1 VTHPAHFRV
10 GVIGTGFVARHFCY
24 ELERRPS
31 CRLGKVLTR
40 RPLDRCPDFPH
51 QAALT
56 DSLDAL
62 IEASDVVFE
71 CTGDALY
78 AARTIGRVLDAGKP
92 VVTLNA
98 EFHATIGTH
107 FIERGRLSEAEGDQ
121 PGCLAALAED
131 AVATGFK
138 PLVYGNMK
146 AFLNRNPSPE
156 EMRHWAERQD
166 YSIEMV
172 TSFTDG
178 TKVQIEQ
185 CLVANGLGAG
195 IAKEGL
201 IGLATG
207 DLEVAAVELG
217 ATADRLGHPISEYI
231 LDRGLQHGV
240 FIVARH
246 DERQALPLRNLK
258 LGEGPYYVLIKDYCL
273 VHLEAFKTIERLMQG
288 RPPLLDNGVLPQIS
302 VASIAKR
309 ELEPGRVIE
318 RGCGSFDL
326 RGTCVEIAARPGHVP
341 ICLASDLRLKRRVE
355 PGQLLTMDDVELPE
369 TEALAAWQAIERR
382 VLAAHRHA
390 RASWNGLAVARR
402 PPLTSCP
409 SGDAWTSRPPPSRR

>member
-1 VTHPAHFRV
+1 MTHPSEINV
-10 GVIGTGFVARHFCY
+10 GIIGTGFVARHFTY
-24 ELERRPS
+24 ELERRPGW
-31 CRLGKVLTR
+31 RLGKVLTR

-71 CTGDALY
+71 CTGDAFY

-98 EFHATIGTH
+98 EFHATIGSH
-107 FIERGRLSEAEGDQ
+107 FVARGALSEAEGDQ

-138 PLVYGNMK
+138 PLVYCNMK
-146 AFLNRNPSPE
+146 AFLNRNPSPD
-156 EMRHWAERQD
+156 EMRYWAERQD

-195 IAKEGL
+195 IAQEDL

-207 DLEVAAVELG
+207 DLKVAAAELG
-217 ATADRLGHPISEYI
+217 AAADRLGHPISEYI

-240 FIVARH
+240 FIIARH
-246 DERQALPLRNLK
+246 DERQALPLRNFK

-273 VHLEAFKTIERLMQG
+273 VHLEVFKTIERMLQG
-288 RPPLLDNGVLPQIS
+288 RAPLLNNGVLPRVG

-309 ELEPGRVIE
+309 DLAPGTVIE

-326 RGTCVEIAARPGHVP
+326 RGTCVNIAERPGHVP

-355 PGQLLTMDDVELPE
+355 AGQLITLDDVELPE

-382 VLAAHRHA
+382 VLAAASPA
-390 RASWNGLAVARR
+390 RAS
-402 PPLTSCP
+402 
-409 SGDAWTSRPPPSRR
+409 

>member
-1 VTHPAHFRV
+1 LTHQARVRV
-10 GVIGTGFVARHFCY
+10 GVIGTGFVARHFTY

-31 CRLGKVLTR
+31 YRLGKVLTR

-56 DSLDAL
+56 HSLDAV

-78 AARTIGRVLDAGKP
+78 AARTIGRVLDSGKP

-98 EFHATIGTH
+98 EFHATIGAH
-107 FIERGRLSEAEGDQ
+107 FVERGLLSEAEGDQ

-138 PLVYGNMK
+138 PLVYCNMK
-146 AFLNRNPSPE
+146 GFLNRDPTPE
-156 EMRHWAERQD
+156 EMRYWAERKGQ
-166 YSIEMV
+166 SVEMV

-195 IAKEGL
+195 IAQEDL

-207 DLEVAAVELG
+207 DLKVAAAELG

-246 DERQALPLRNLK
+246 DERQALPLRNCK
-258 LGEGPYYVLIKDYCL
+258 LGDGPYYVLTKGYCL
-273 VHLEAFKTIERLMQG
+273 VQLEVFKTIERLMQG
-288 RPPLLDNGVLPQIS
+288 RPPLLHNGSLPRVS

-309 ELEPGRVIE
+309 VLNPGELIE
-318 RGCGSFDL
+318 RGCGGFDL
-326 RGTCVEIAARPGHVP
+326 RGSCVNIAEQPGHVP
-341 ICLASDLRLKRRVE
+341 ICLASRLHVRRPVE
-355 PGQLLTMDDVELPE
+355 RGQLLTMDDVELPE

-382 VLAAHRHA
+382 VLALHRA
-390 RASWNGLAVARR
+390 KAF
-402 PPLTSCP
+402 
-409 SGDAWTSRPPPSRR
+409 

>member
-1 VTHPAHFRV
+1 MITSPMTSEPKINV
-10 GVIGTGFVARHFCY
+10 GVIGTGFVARHFTY
-24 ELERRPS
+24 ELERRPGY
-31 CRLGKVLTR
+31 RLAKVLTR
-40 RPLDRCPDFPH
+40 RPLDRCPDFPCED
-51 QAALT
+51 ALT

-71 CTGDALY
+71 CTGDAFY
-78 AARTIGRVLDAGKP
+78 AARTIGGVLDAGRP

-98 EFHATIGTH
+98 EFHATIGSH
-107 FIERGRLSEAEGDQ
+107 FVARGLLSEAEGDQ

-131 AVATGFK
+131 ALATGFT

-156 EMRHWAERQD
+156 EMRYWAERQA

-195 IAKEGL
+195 IAKEDL

-207 DLEVAAVELG
+207 DLKVAAAELG
-217 ATADRLGHPISEYI
+217 ATADRLGHPLSDYI

-240 FIVARH
+240 FVVARH
-246 DERQALPLRNLK
+246 DERQATPLRNFK

-273 VHLEAFKTIERLMQG
+273 VHLEVFKTIERVVRQH
-288 RPPLLDNGVLPQIS
+288 RPLLNNGALPRVS
-302 VASIAKR
+302 VATIAKR
-309 ELEPGRVIE
+309 ALRPGEVIE
-318 RGCGSFDL
+318 RGCGSFEV
-326 RGTCVEIAARPGHVP
+326 RGTCVNIADRPGHVP
-341 ICLASDLRLKRRVE
+341 ICLASQMRVQRRVE
-355 PGQLLTMDDVELPE
+355 PGQLLTMADVELPE
-369 TEALAAWQAIERR
+369 TEALLAWQAIERR
-382 VLAAHRHA
+382 VLEPER
-390 RASWNGLAVARR
+390 AVA
-402 PPLTSCP
+402 C
-409 SGDAWTSRPPPSRR
+409 

>member
-1 VTHPAHFRV
+1 LTHQAQFRV
-10 GVIGTGFVARHFCY
+10 GVIGTGFVARHFTR
-24 ELERRPS
+24 EMERRPS
-31 CRLGKVLTR
+31 YRLGKVLTR

-62 IEASDVVFE
+62 IGASDVVFE

-78 AARTIGRVLDAGKP
+78 AACTIGRVLDAGKP

-98 EFHATIGTH
+98 EFHATIGAQ
-107 FIERGRLSEAEGDQ
+107 FVARGRLSEAEGDQ
-121 PGCLAALAED
+121 PGCLAAIAED
-131 AVATGFK
+131 AVATGFT
-138 PLVYGNMK
+138 PLVYCNMK
-146 AFLNRNPSPE
+146 TFLNRNPSPE
-156 EMRHWAERQD
+156 EMRYWAERQGW
-166 YSIEMV
+166 SIEMV

-195 IAKEGL
+195 IAQEDL
-201 IGLATG
+201 IGLETG
-207 DLEVAAVELG
+207 DFAVAAAELG
-217 ATADRLGHPISEYI
+217 TTADRLGHPISEYI

-246 DERQALPLRNLK
+246 DERQALPLRNFK

-273 VHLEAFKTIERLMQG
+273 GHLEVFKTIERLMQG
-288 RPPLLDNGVLPQIS
+288 RPPLLNNGTLPQVS

-309 ELEPGRVIE
+309 QLEPGRVIG
-318 RGCGSFDL
+318 RGCGSFEV
-326 RGTCVEIAARPGHVP
+326 RGSCVNIAARPGHVP
-341 ICLASDLRLKRRVE
+341 ICLASHMRVKRRVE

-382 VLAAHRHA
+382 VLAGSGRPWHPRA
-390 RASWNGLAVARR
+390 R
-402 PPLTSCP
+402 
-409 SGDAWTSRPPPSRR
+409 

>member
-1 VTHPAHFRV
+1 LTHQARVRV
-10 GVIGTGFVARHFCY
+10 GVIGTGFVARHFTY

-31 CRLGKVLTR
+31 YRLGKVLTR

-56 DSLDAL
+56 HSLDAV
-62 IEASDVVFE
+62 IETSDVVFE

-78 AARTIGRVLDAGKP
+78 AARTIGRVLDSGKP

-98 EFHATIGTH
+98 EFHATIGAH
-107 FIERGRLSEAEGDQ
+107 FVERGLLSEAEGDQ

-138 PLVYGNMK
+138 PLVYCNMK
-146 AFLNRNPSPE
+146 GFLNRDPTPE
-156 EMRHWAERQD
+156 EMRYWAERKGQ
-166 YSIEMV
+166 SVEMV

-185 CLVANGLGAG
+185 CLVANGLGAR
-195 IAKEGL
+195 IAQEDL

-207 DLEVAAVELG
+207 DLNVAAAELG
-217 ATADRLGHPISEYI
+217 ATADRLGHSISEYI

-246 DERQALPLRNLK
+246 DERQALPLRNCK

-273 VHLEAFKTIERLMQG
+273 VHLEVFKTIERLMQG
-288 RPPLLDNGVLPQIS
+288 RPPLLHNGPLPRVS
-302 VASIAKR
+302 VAAIAKR
-309 ELEPGRVIE
+309 ALNPGELIE
-318 RGCGSFDL
+318 RGCGGFDL
-326 RGTCVEIAARPGHVP
+326 RGSCVNIAERPGHVP
-341 ICLASDLRLKRRVE
+341 ICLVSRLHVRRPVE
-355 PGQLLTMDDVELPE
+355 PGQLLTIDDVELPE

-382 VLAAHRHA
+382 VLAVHRQA
-390 RASWNGLAVARR
+390 KAF
-402 PPLTSCP
+402 
-409 SGDAWTSRPPPSRR
+409 

>member
-1 VTHPAHFRV
+1 
-10 GVIGTGFVARHFCY
+10 
-24 ELERRPS
+24 
-31 CRLGKVLTR
+31 
-40 RPLDRCPDFPH
+40 
-51 QAALT
+51 
-56 DSLDAL
+56 
-62 IEASDVVFE
+62 
-71 CTGDALY
+71 
-78 AARTIGRVLDAGKP
+78 
-92 VVTLNA
+92 
-98 EFHATIGTH
+98 
-107 FIERGRLSEAEGDQ
+107 
-121 PGCLAALAED
+121 
-131 AVATGFK
+131 
-138 PLVYGNMK
+138 MK
-146 AFLNRNPSPE
+146 AFLNRDPTPE
-156 EMRHWAERQD
+156 EMRYWAERQD

-195 IAKEGL
+195 IAQEDL

-207 DLEVAAVELG
+207 DLKVAAAELG

-240 FIVARH
+240 FIIARH
-246 DERQALPLRNLK
+246 DERQATALRNFK

-273 VHLEAFKTIERLMQG
+273 VHLEVFKTIERVMQG
-288 RPPLLDNGVLPQIS
+288 RPPLLNNGVLPHIS

-326 RGTCVEIAARPGHVP
+326 RGACVDIAAHPGHVP
-341 ICLASDLRLKRRVE
+341 ICLASDLRLQRRVE

-369 TEALAAWQAIERR
+369 TEALAAWQGIERR
-382 VLAAHRHA
+382 VLAAHRQA
-390 RASWNGLAVARR
+390 RASRSGLAVAPR
-402 PPLTSCP
+402 PPLTSSP

>member
-1 VTHPAHFRV
+1 MQRSDGFMSSSAEIGV
-10 GVIGTGFVARHFCY
+10 GIIGTGFVARHFTY
-24 ELERRPS
+24 ELERRPAY
-31 CRLGKVLTR
+31 RLASVLTR
-40 RPLDRCPDFPH
+40 RPLDRCQAFPR
-51 QAALT
+51 QDALT

-62 IEASDVVFE
+62 IAASDVVFE
-71 CTGDALY
+71 CTGDAFY
-78 AARTIGRVLDAGKP
+78 AATTIGRVLDAGKP

-98 EFHATIGTH
+98 EFHATIGAH
-107 FIERGRLSEAEGDQ
+107 FVERGTLSEAEGDQ

-131 AVATGFK
+131 AVATGFE
-138 PLVYGNMK
+138 PLVYCNMK
-146 AFLNRNPSPE
+146 AFLNRDPTPE
-156 EMRHWAERQD
+156 EMRYWAERQD

-195 IAKEGL
+195 IAKEDL

-207 DLEVAAVELG
+207 DLKAAAAELG

-240 FIVARH
+240 FIIARH
-246 DERQALPLRNLK
+246 DERQATALRNFK

-273 VHLEAFKTIERLMQG
+273 VHLEVFKTIERVMQG
-288 RPPLLDNGVLPQIS
+288 RPPLLNNGALPRVG

-309 ELEPGRVIE
+309 ALRPGDLIE
-318 RGCGSFDL
+318 RGCGSFDV
-326 RGTCVEIAARPGHVP
+326 RGSCVNIAERPGHVP
-341 ICLASDLRLKRRVE
+341 ICLASNMHVRRPVE
-355 PGQLLTMDDVELPE
+355 RGQLLTMDDVDLPE

-382 VLAAHRHA
+382 VLAAPRPAPQRA
-390 RASWNGLAVARR
+390 RAS
-402 PPLTSCP
+402 
-409 SGDAWTSRPPPSRR
+409 

>member
-1 VTHPAHFRV
+1 MTHPGQISV
-10 GVIGTGFVARHFCY
+10 GIIGTGFVARHFTF
-24 ELERRPS
+24 ELERRPNW
-31 CRLGKVLTR
+31 RLGKVLTR
-40 RPLDRCPDFPH
+40 RPLDRCQEFPD

-56 DSLDAL
+56 DSLDAV

-71 CTGDALY
+71 CTGDAFY

-98 EFHATIGTH
+98 EFHSTIGSH
-107 FIERGRLSEAEGDQ
+107 FVERGVLSEAEGDQ

-131 AVATGFK
+131 AVATGFQ
-138 PLVYGNMK
+138 PLVYCNMK
-146 AFLNRNPSPE
+146 AFLNRDPNPE
-156 EMRHWAERQD
+156 EMRYWAERQD

-195 IAKEGL
+195 IAQEDL

-207 DLEVAAVELG
+207 DLKVAAAELG
-217 ATADRLGHPISEYI
+217 AAADRLGHPISEYI

-240 FIVARH
+240 FIIARH
-246 DERQALPLRNLK
+246 DERQALALRNFK

-273 VHLEAFKTIERLMQG
+273 VQLEVFKTIERVMQG
-288 RPPLLDNGVLPQIS
+288 RAPLLNNGVLPRVS

-309 ELEPGRVIE
+309 GLEPGTVIE

-326 RGTCVEIAARPGHVP
+326 RGTCVNIADRPGHVP
-341 ICLASDLRLKRRVE
+341 ICLASDLRLTRRVE
-355 PGQLLTMDDVELPE
+355 AGQVITMDDVELPE

-382 VLAAHRHA
+382 VLAAP
-390 RASWNGLAVARR
+390 RAAAS
-402 PPLTSCP
+402 
-409 SGDAWTSRPPPSRR
+409 

>member
-1 VTHPAHFRV
+1 MTHPPEISV
-10 GVIGTGFVARHFCY
+10 GIIGTGFVARHFTF

-31 CRLGKVLTR
+31 YRLARVLTR
-40 RPLDRCPDFPH
+40 RPLDRCPDFPD

-71 CTGDALY
+71 CTGDAFY
-78 AARTIGRVLDAGKP
+78 AARTIGRVLEAGKP

-98 EFHATIGTH
+98 EFHTTIGSH
-107 FIERGRLSEAEGDQ
+107 FVERGTLSEAEGDQ

-138 PLVYGNMK
+138 PLVYCNMK
-146 AFLNRNPSPE
+146 AFLNRNPAPE
-156 EMRHWAERQD
+156 EMRYWAERQD

-195 IAKEGL
+195 IAKEDL

-207 DLEVAAVELG
+207 DLKVAAAELG
-217 ATADRLGHPISEYI
+217 AAADRQGHPLSEYI

-246 DERQALPLRNLK
+246 DERQALALRNFK

-273 VHLEAFKTIERLMQG
+273 VHLEVFKTIERLLQG
-288 RPPLLDNGVLPQIS
+288 RPPLLNNGAVPRVS

-309 ELEPGRVIE
+309 ELAPGTVIA

-326 RGTCVEIAARPGHVP
+326 RGTCVNIAERPGHVP
-341 ICLASDLRLKRRVE
+341 ICLASELRVRRRVE
-355 PGQLLTMDDVELPE
+355 EGQILTMDDVELPE

-382 VLAAHRHA
+382 VLAARRPA
-390 RASWNGLAVARR
+390 RAS
-402 PPLTSCP
+402 
-409 SGDAWTSRPPPSRR
+409 